1 MILTF
6 QIKVCF
12 SYRKKS
18 PFLCSGVYCTLGQDS
33 PVAGTLWERSTGNH
47 QCAFLKEK
55 VKYLVHIVSKGEAA
69 DPEKTAK
76 VKTWPVP
83 SSVKEVQQF
92 LRLANYYRRFIRD
105 FASIAKPLHKLTEKN
120 SSFLWTKECQQ
131 SFETLREQLSSSP
144 VPCVIQIWGVI
155 SFGHRYQ

>member
-1 MILTF
+1 M
-6 QIKVCF
+6 
-12 SYRKKS
+12 
-18 PFLCSGVYCTLGQDS
+18 
-33 PVAGTLWERSTGNH
+33 
-47 QCAFLKEK
+47 
-55 VKYLVHIVSKGEAA
+55 
-69 DPEKTAK
+69 
-76 VKTWPVP
+76 KTWPVP

-144 VPCVIQIWGVI
+144 VLCYPNLRSHFFWTQIPVMMELELSCPSVMLREKNKKGII
-155 SFGHRYQ
+155 SCGYFFVSFSPLFIRSELHSQNSSWSNRLATKFRFYHSSS